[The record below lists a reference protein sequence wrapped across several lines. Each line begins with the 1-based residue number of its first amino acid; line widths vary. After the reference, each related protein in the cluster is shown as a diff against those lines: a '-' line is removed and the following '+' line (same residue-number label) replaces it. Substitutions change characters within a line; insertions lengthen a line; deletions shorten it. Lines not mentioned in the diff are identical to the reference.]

1 MTPVSLVSPITRIS
15 LFVRDLDASL
25 AFYRDLLEFC
35 VVADKQ
41 VGGPGVA
48 RLMGLHDCQLRVVY
62 LQAEDN
68 EFGMVG
74 LFEVQEPELP
84 DAPAFIQPAMRGR
97 SVVGFATSDAAELAR
112 RLRAAGVEF
121 LVEPVDYA
129 NPSLGDFVEML
140 VADPDGNAL
149 SFVEFRAARPG
160 LSRSWYGELGGEAS
174 PPAAARDDAG
184 GRQ

>member
-1 MTPVSLVSPITRIS
+1 MTETALVSPITRIS

-25 AFYRDLLEFC
+25 AFYRDLLEFR

-41 VGGPGVA
+41 VGGPGAA
-48 RLMGLHDCQLRVVY
+48 RLMGLDDCQLRVVY
-62 LQAEDN
+62 LQAEAS

-84 DAPAFIQPAMRGR
+84 AAPTFTQLAMRGR
-97 SVVGFATSDAAELAR
+97 SVVGFATSDAAALAR

-129 NPSLGDFVEML
+129 NPAVGDFVEMQ
-140 VADPDGNAL
+140 VADPDGIAL
-149 SFVEFRAARPG
+149 SFVEFRPARPG
-160 LSRSWYGELGGEAS
+160 LSRSWYGEQASVAS
-174 PPAAARDDAG
+174 PPEAGRDGAG
-184 GRQ
+184 DRR